1 MPTMKTLFYLL
12 FCVSVLGYGQ
22 RYQLRDPSLKEP
34 VSYATISFGNGN
46 GMFADAQGVF
56 YFSPERYTDIDTLY
70 ITAVGY
76 KDKIV
81 DTRTMPLVI
90 PMEQDIAQLQ
100 EVYLTGEKRRK
111 YKVKKIASKVHS
123 DYFTC
128 WLPTVESEIG
138 VFFQKPSNTPVKI
151 ASLYLPVKMEAS
163 RSSSGKAQAF
173 STLFKMQ
180 FYGNADGNPGKRLPY
195 EDIIFRVTEKDK
207 ANFELDISEYKVY
220 VPSEGIFVSIQVL
233 GYTNNEG
240 NLQDTRKYHE
250 VETPKGFVKIS
261 TTFRPLLP
269 FTDKID
275 GYNTFTRRIFYKNR
289 TWQRFDT
296 NYSKGNSLIQRGF
309 MNYGMGV
316 RFHIYEDPK

>member
-1 MPTMKTLFYLL
+1 MKILLYLL
-12 FCVSVLGYGQ
+12 LCISAFGYGQ
-22 RYQLRDPSLKEP
+22 RYELHDPILKEP

-46 GMFADAQGVF
+46 GMFADANGVF
-56 YFSPERYTDIDTLY
+56 YFSPKRYADIDTLY

-76 KDKIV
+76 KDKVV
-81 DTRTMPLVI
+81 DTRTMPSTLI
-90 PMEQDIAQLQ
+90 MEQDIAQLQ

-111 YKVKKIASKVHS
+111 YKVKKIASKVHA
-123 DYFTC
+123 DYFKC

-138 VFFQKPSNTPVKI
+138 VFFPKPSSTPVKI
-151 ASLYLPVKMEAS
+151 ASVYLPVKMEAS
-163 RSSSGKAQAF
+163 RSASGKPQAF

-180 FYGNADGNPGKRLPY
+180 FYSNVDGKPSKRLPY

-207 ANFELDISEYKVY
+207 ANFELDISEYKIY
-220 VPSEGIFVSIQVL
+220 VPSDGIYISIQVL
-233 GYTNNEG
+233 GYTDSEG

-275 GYNTFTRRIFYKNR
+275 SFTTFTRRIFYKNR
-289 TWQRFDT
+289 TWQRFDN
-296 NYSKGNSLIQRGF
+296 NYTKGNSLIQRGF
-309 MNYGMGV
+309 TNYGMGV
-316 RFHIYEDPK
+316 KFHIYEDTK

>member
-1 MPTMKTLFYLL
+1 MKFSIYIF
-12 FCVSVLGYGQ
+12 FCTIMVSYGQ
-22 RYQLRDPSLKEP
+22 RYRLTDPILKEA

-46 GMFADAQGVF
+46 GMFADAKGF
-56 YFSPERYTDIDTLY
+56 FNFSPDRYKDIDTLY

-81 DTRTMPLVI
+81 ATRTMPPI
-90 PMEQDIAQLQ
+90 MIMEQDVAQLQ
-100 EVYLTGEKRRK
+100 EVYLTGERKRK

-123 DYFTC
+123 DYFKC

-138 VFFQKPSNTPVKI
+138 VYFSKPSNVPVKI
-151 ASLYLPVKMEAS
+151 ASVSLPVKMEAS
-163 RSSSGKAQAF
+163 RSSSGKVQSF

-180 FYGNADGNPGKRLPY
+180 FYSSVNGAPGPRLMY
-195 EDIIFRVTEKDK
+195 EDIIFRITEKDK
-207 ANFELDISEYKVY
+207 ANFELDISKYNVY
-220 VPSEGIFVSIQVL
+220 VPAEGIFVSIQVL
-233 GYTNNEG
+233 GYTDSKG

-269 FTDKID
+269 FTEKID
-275 GYNTFTRRIFYKNR
+275 GYRTYTRRIFYKNR

-296 NYSKGNSLIQRGF
+296 EYTKGNSLIQRGLT
-309 MNYGMGV
+309 NYGMGV
-316 RFHIYEDPK
+316 RFHIFEKQ